1 MRLPNVAVHRQTEHR
16 PIRPT
21 QDPGGDRDVPTL
33 WHAARLPRLLVDAV
47 LPLALATLALIA
59 VLAVQQ
65 ARALAERHDL
75 RVALRITQ
83 LAATLATDMDTA
95 PQLLLDRALR
105 DGRNDQLR
113 RIELRRPGGSVLSS
127 GSPSPGATQTSYR
140 VTLGDHGKI
149 GQLSVLVDPQPLR
162 TAQQQIWLLGSSA
175 ILGTLVLT
183 WLAARTIRRRLG
195 MQPPSHSHQTGASGR
210 SRTADHIR
218 TSAARFEPA
227 HAVAIREK
235 AQFVAMV
242 GHHFR
247 QPLQA
252 LQLFIASLQ
261 ACPDGGRQP
270 VLLQM
275 RASIDTMTHLL
286 DVLLDIAQL
295 DAGVVGAHPVAF
307 ATTELFQQHLD
318 ELRDRAAQHGVTLLW
333 HGGQHWLYGDAALSG
348 RLLRELVSNATTD
361 APQGRVLVAVRRRGA
376 RFRIEVRDNGS
387 GIAVNDQQRIFEE
400 FVQLPADHGERREG
414 YGLGLA
420 LAERLAR
427 LLDTRIGLR
436 SIPGRGSTFWFELPS
451 AP

>member
-1 MRLPNVAVHRQTEHR
+1 
-16 PIRPT
+16 
-21 QDPGGDRDVPTL
+21 VPPRG
-33 WHAARLPRLLVDAV
+33 HAARLSRLLVDAV
-47 LPLALATLALIA
+47 LPLTLATLTLIT

-65 ARALAERHDL
+65 AQALAERHDL

-83 LAATLATDMDTA
+83 LAAALVTDMDTA

-113 RIELRRPGGSVLSS
+113 RIELRRPDGSVLGS
-127 GSPSPGATQTSYR
+127 GNPTAEATRTSYR
-140 VTLGDHGKI
+140 VALGDHGKSSL
-149 GQLSVLVDPQPLR
+149 LSVLIDPQPLR
-162 TAQQQIWLLGSSA
+162 TAQQQIWLLGTSA
-175 ILGTLVLT
+175 ALGTLALT
-183 WLAARTIRRRLG
+183 WLAARIIRRRLRLRP
-195 MQPPSHSHQTGASGR
+195 QSQNQQTEVSGEVSGR
-210 SRTADHIR
+210 SRTADRIR
-218 TSAARFEPA
+218 ISAGHFEPP

-235 AQFVAMV
+235 ARFVAMV

-252 LQLFIASLQ
+252 LQLFTASLQ
-261 ACPDGGRQP
+261 ACPDAGQQP
-270 VLLQM
+270 VLRQM

-295 DAGVVGAHPVAF
+295 DAGVVSTHPVAF
-307 ATTELFQQHLD
+307 ATAELFQQHLD
-318 ELRDRAAQHGVTLLW
+318 ELRDTAAQHGVTLLW
-333 HGGQHWLYGDAALSG
+333 RGSQHRLYGDAALSG
-348 RLLRELVSNATTD
+348 RLLRELISNATTD
-361 APQGRVLVAVRRRGA
+361 APQGRVLIAVRRRGA

-387 GIAVNDQQRIFEE
+387 GIAVSDQPRIFEE